1 MPTTLTTDNQ
11 PPMASD
17 LRAVLVTAPDAAAAE
32 ALAQALVGERLA
44 ACANLVPGVVSVFRW
59 EGEVQRAEEVLLVLK
74 TTADRCEALQH
85 RVVALH
91 PYEVP
96 EVLVLPVEDGHEPY
110 QAWVRAQ
117 VQVAS

>member
-1 MPTTLTTDNQ
+1 
-11 PPMASD
+11 MASD
-17 LRAVLVTAPDAAAAE
+17 LRTVLVTAPDAATAESLAE
-32 ALAQALVGERLA
+32 AVVGERLA

-59 EGEVQRAEEVLLVLK
+59 EGEVQRSEEVLLLLK
-74 TTADRCEALQH
+74 TTADRTEELRQ

-96 EVLVLPVEDGHEPY
+96 EVLVLPVEGGHEPY